1 MATIAKQRLSAET
14 TSGESSVLI
23 AATATAGT
31 AIHAAVSGTSD
42 IDEVWLW
49 ANNNHTAAV
58 VLEIEWGNT
67 TANRNIQV
75 TIQPNETVLVVPG
88 WIANDS
94 NAIAAFASVTN
105 VINVHGYVNRIS
117 A

>member
-1 MATIAKQRLSAET
+1 MATISKVLLSNET
-14 TSGESSVLI
+14 ATGESSVLI
-23 AATATAGT
+23 AATSTAGT
-31 AIHAAVSGTSD
+31 NIHAAVSGSTD

-58 VLEIEWGNT
+58 TLEIEWGNT

-75 TIQPNETVLVVPG
+75 TIEPNETLLVVPG
-88 WIANDS
+88 WAVNNANQ
-94 NAIAAFASVTN
+94 IAALASVTN
-105 VINVHGYVNRIS
+105 VINVHGYVNRID